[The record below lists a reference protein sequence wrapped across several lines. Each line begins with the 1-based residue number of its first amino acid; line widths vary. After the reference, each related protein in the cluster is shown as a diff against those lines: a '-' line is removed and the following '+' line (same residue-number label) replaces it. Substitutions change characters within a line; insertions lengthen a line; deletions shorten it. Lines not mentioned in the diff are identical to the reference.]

1 MTSAEVSDAVA
12 RRRLHAQLLDPPG
25 TSSPLDVA
33 GHLLAVQTQDLRGG
47 KLTLRARSAGLTAA
61 DVDRALAERTLIVT
75 WVNRGTLHLIR
86 TEDHP
91 LLQALTT
98 PQLATSNARR
108 LQQEGVPP
116 DDAERA
122 VAAVER
128 ALADEGQLTRGQLK
142 DVVDGIGVRTEGQA
156 LIHIL
161 FLASLRGLI
170 VRGPMVGKE
179 QAFVLVRDWLG
190 ADVADRVGAGRLIDD
205 RDQALGELARRYLV
219 GHGPATDRDL
229 AKWAGLTVGDSRR
242 ALRRIGSQ
250 LDELGDG
257 LVDLADRAPTPDP
270 DTPPPVRLLGPFDA
284 LLMGWT
290 SRAPVLGDNQ
300 SIVTSNGVFRP
311 FALVEGRAVASW
323 RFVGSGSRLSI
334 EIDPFPS
341 ATFRRAVTAHQAELA
356 AEAADVLRFLNPPNP
371 LPP

>member
-1 MTSAEVSDAVA
+1 MTTADVSVEVT

-25 TSSPLDVA
+25 TGSPLEVTD
-33 GHLLAVQTQDLRGG
+33 HLLAVQSQDLRGG
-47 KLTLRARSAGLTAA
+47 KLAVRARTEALTVA
-61 DVDRALAERTLIVT
+61 DVDQALADRTLIVT

-86 TEDHP
+86 AQDYS

-98 PQLATSNARR
+98 PQLATGNARR
-108 LQQEGVPP
+108 LLQEGVPP
-116 DDAERA
+116 DHADRA
-122 VAAVER
+122 VEAVEG

-142 DVVDGIGVRTEGQA
+142 EVVDGIGVRTEGQA

-161 FLASLRGLI
+161 LLATLRGLI

-190 ADVADRVGAGRLIDD
+190 PEVPGSVAAIDRGE
-205 RDQALGELARRYLV
+205 ALGELARRYLV

-242 ALRRIGSQ
+242 GLLRIGSELEE
-250 LDELGDG
+250 LDGG
-257 LVDLADRAPTPDP
+257 LVDLADRAPVPGP
-270 DTPPPVRLLGPFDA
+270 DTPSPTRLLGPFDA

-311 FALVEGRAVASW
+311 FALVDGRAVASW
-323 RFVGSGSRLSI
+323 RFVGSGPRLSI

-341 ATFRRAVTAHQAELA
+341 AAFRRAVKAHQAELD
-356 AEAADVLRFLNPPNP
+356 AEAADVVRFLNG
-371 LPP
+371 